1 MMQSG
6 QTSVLLCLL
15 LAGVVSVMAA
25 TKPLTTTPVIM
36 FDNKDYSGNS
46 QNFPVAMPDNGCS
59 PCTSLVRSS
68 FILVLLLAQH
78 STFTLSSCCIVSI
91 QVRLGIADLEQPA
104 THRRH

>member
-1 MMQSG
+1 MQTR
-6 QTSVLLCLL
+6 QTSILLCLL

-36 FDNKDYSGNS
+36 FDDKDYSGNA

-68 FILVLLLAQH
+68 VTLVLLLAQPN
-78 STFTLSSCCIVSI
+78 TFNFC
-91 QVRLGIADLEQPA
+91 
-104 THRRH
+104 